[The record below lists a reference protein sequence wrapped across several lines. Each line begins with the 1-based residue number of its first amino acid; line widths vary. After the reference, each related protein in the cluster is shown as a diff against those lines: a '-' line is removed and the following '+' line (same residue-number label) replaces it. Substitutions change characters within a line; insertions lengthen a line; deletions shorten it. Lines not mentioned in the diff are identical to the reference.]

1 MNIEDFKPMM
11 KMAVDGATKAQS
23 LMAYCDYIAELI
35 SKEMKS
41 EDDKY
46 MRLLSSVSRPL
57 YDLGPQGQFQST
69 KKVIN
74 VEDCYGKKYKI
85 TVEEA

>member
-1 MNIEDFKPMM
+1 MTEEFK
-11 KMAVDGATKAQS
+11 KMADVINIAFRDAKS
-23 LMAYCDYIAELI
+23 MMAYCDYIAQLI

-74 VEDCYGKKYKI
+74 VEDRYGKKYTI

>member
-1 MNIEDFKPMM
+1 MTNDFKT
-11 KMAVDGATKAQS
+11 MAEMTNKAFQEATS

-35 SKEMKS
+35 SKEMKA

-46 MRLLSSVSRPL
+46 KRLLGSVSRPQ

-69 KKVIN
+69 KKTIN
-74 VEDCYGKKYKI
+74 VEDRYGKKYKI

>member
-1 MNIEDFKPMM
+1 MTEEFK
-11 KMAVDGATKAQS
+11 KMVDVINVAFRDAKS
-23 LMAYCDYIAELI
+23 MMAYCDYIAELI

-57 YDLGPQGQFQST
+57 YDLGPQGQFQSN

-74 VEDCYGKKYKI
+74 IEDRYGKKYTI

>member
-1 MNIEDFKPMM
+1 MTEEFK
-11 KMAVDGATKAQS
+11 KMVDVINVAFRDAKS
-23 LMAYCDYIAELI
+23 MMAYCDYIAELI

-74 VEDCYGKKYKI
+74 VEDRYGKKYTI

>member
-1 MNIEDFKPMM
+1 MIEEFK
-11 KMAVDGATKAQS
+11 KMVDVINVAFRDAKS
-23 LMAYCDYIAELI
+23 MMAYCDYIAELI

-74 VEDCYGKKYKI
+74 VEDRYGKKYTI

>member
-1 MNIEDFKPMM
+1 MTEEFK
-11 KMAVDGATKAQS
+11 KMVDVINVAFRDAKS
-23 LMAYCDYIAELI
+23 MMAYCDYIAELI

-57 YDLGPQGQFQST
+57 YDLGLQGQFQST

-74 VEDCYGKKYKI
+74 VEDRYGKKYTI

>member
-1 MNIEDFKPMM
+1 MMNEFKT
-11 KMAVDGATKAQS
+11 MAEITNKAFEQATS

-35 SKEMKS
+35 SKEMKA
-41 EDDKY
+41 EDEKY
-46 MRLLSSVSRPL
+46 MRLLSSVSRPQ

-69 KKVIN
+69 KKTIN
-74 VEDCYGKKYKI
+74 VEDRYGKKYTI

>member
-1 MNIEDFKPMM
+1 MTEEFK
-11 KMAVDGATKAQS
+11 KMADVINVAFRNAKS
-23 LMAYCDYIAELI
+23 MMAYCDYIAELI

-74 VEDCYGKKYKI
+74 VEDRYGKKYTI

>member
-1 MNIEDFKPMM
+1 MTEEFK
-11 KMAVDGATKAQS
+11 KMVDVINVAFRDAKS
-23 LMAYCDYIAELI
+23 MMAYSDYIAELI

-74 VEDCYGKKYKI
+74 VEDRYGKKYTI

>member
-1 MNIEDFKPMM
+1 MTEEFK
-11 KMAVDGATKAQS
+11 KMADVINVAFRDAKS
-23 LMAYCDYIAELI
+23 MMAYCDYIAELI

-57 YDLGPQGQFQST
+57 YDLGQQGQFQST

-74 VEDCYGKKYKI
+74 VEDRYGKKYTI

>member
-1 MNIEDFKPMM
+1 MTEEFK
-11 KMAVDGATKAQS
+11 KMADVINVAFRDAKS
-23 LMAYCDYIAELI
+23 MMAYCDYIAELI

-74 VEDCYGKKYKI
+74 VEDRYGKKYTI

>member
-1 MNIEDFKPMM
+1 MTEEFK
-11 KMAVDGATKAQS
+11 KMSDVINVAFRDAKS
-23 LMAYCDYIAELI
+23 MMAYCDYIAELI

-57 YDLGPQGQFQST
+57 YDLGQQGQFQST

-74 VEDCYGKKYKI
+74 VEDRYGKKYTI

>member
-1 MNIEDFKPMM
+1 M
-11 KMAVDGATKAQS
+11 KEELKKMVDVINVAFRDAKS
-23 LMAYCDYIAELI
+23 MMAYCDYIAELI

-46 MRLLSSVSRPL
+46 MRLLSSISRPL

-74 VEDCYGKKYKI
+74 VEDRYGKKYTI